1 MKKRKLFSIVL
12 SLCMVLALMP
22 QMVFADEETGTAA
35 ETVGKYATNPIGTGK
50 KATITI
56 DGSHSDWSEDM
67 LIAQGAA
74 WDVANR
80 YKGPFE
86 SSLTDC
92 YSLYAAWDDDNL
104 YIGWQ
109 MVNTTD
115 TWAREGYG
123 PLSDGG
129 RIGDYPMMLALS
141 IAPNSTGMTGRLTNG
156 NKIWDTLDITFTT
169 HTDALLLMSAKVGM
183 GTPALFKAADAE
195 GNTSYDAEYCK
206 YFKDNGIQYAMEEGC
221 LPTNLWMID
230 PNSQLKTPQED
241 IYGGTVNY
249 VDVRTTDA
257 SGNKQHDTNYDSFY
271 EIKIPFD
278 VLGIDVDY
286 LESNGIGVMQLATKG
301 ESAIDCLPH
310 DPSMLDNAMGE
321 YAKDSSTS
329 HEKDDNDN
337 ITVPFAIVGGG
348 EKNTVNAPSVS
359 AYATKDQLMGNT
371 FAPNADG
378 TANNIGKLVFGKNSE
393 GSSQEWYIL
402 GKDTGVSG
410 DNTIIFAASPIATGQ
425 QFNSSTSNKTYNYE
439 AGTGYGDTAGSKA
452 VFANHYG
459 ASDLRVALQG
469 MATNTN
475 YFTTA
480 EQGLMNDT
488 TVTTKDT
495 KNSVT
500 YITTDKLYALKGANI
515 NDKFLWAGT
524 NDSTVL
530 ATNSYWSGGE
540 RFWLRSPYDGYSNFA
555 FDACPGKYVS
565 YDEVCDVKAVPAVKP
580 ASNLNLSSVLF
591 ASAATAASSGTVSG
605 TITSDTAMTLRLD
618 GSSQNIGTVTYNT
631 TTGDIKATKGST
643 AGNVALVVQGNDGT
657 NDWYY
662 SKQIEGTEILNVSDI
677 EAESN
682 TPASVDLSG
691 CKIWLETTDT
701 DGMIYAVGATE
712 TTIIIIHSVAITGI
726 ETPAANTT
734 LDTEAAC
741 ATTGVSSTT
750 PQITWTPSDST
761 AGYNTSYT
769 ASITLTADA
778 GYEFMSSATATVN
791 GEAASVKKNDDGTL
805 TVTCEFPAT
814 KAAPGTSDDSN
825 NDNGSKPAAD
835 NADKNADTGDSSSLS
850 HWIALML
857 LAGAGIT
864 GAGFYSR
871 RKRTNE

>member
-1 MKKRKLFSIVL
+1 MKKRRLLSIVL

-80 YKGPFE
+80 YKGSFE

-115 TWAREGYG
+115 TWARKGDG

-129 RIGDYPMMLALS
+129 RIGNYPMMLALS

-230 PNSQLKTPQED
+230 PDSQLITPQED

-249 VDVRTTDA
+249 VDVLTDA

-425 QFNSSTSNKTYNYE
+425 QFNSSTSNKPFDSSFGVYASNPSEVYP
-439 AGTGYGDTAGSKA
+439 
-452 VFANHYG
+452 NHYG

-480 EQGLMNDT
+480 EQGLMNAT
-488 TVTTKDT
+488 TVKTKDT
-495 KNSVT
+495 KNSNVT
-500 YITTDKLYALKGANI
+500 YTTTDKLYALQGDYD
-515 NDKFLWAGT
+515 NDQYLWAGT
-524 NDSTVL
+524 SDSTVL
-530 ATNSYWSGGE
+530 AMSSYWSNGSW
-540 RFWLRSPYDGYSNFA
+540 FWLRSPYA
-555 FDACPGKYVS
+555 FDGGIIALLSTPDYYVIRDIVF
-565 YDEVCDVKAVPAVKP
+565 YVNAVQP

-591 ASAATAASSGTVSG
+591 ASAATAASSDTVVAD
-605 TITSDTAMTLRLD
+605 TITSGTAMTLRLN
-618 GSSQNIGTVTYNT
+618 GTGKNIGTVTYNT
-631 TTGDIKATKGST
+631 TTGDIKAAKGST
-643 AGNVALVVQGNDGT
+643 SQTVALIVQGNDGT

-662 SKQIEGTEILNVSDI
+662 SKKIDASDAINASDI
-677 EAESN
+677 ESALGLS
-682 TPASVDLSG
+682 SDIDLSD
-691 CKIWLETTDT
+691 CNIWLESTDT
-701 DGMIYAVGATE
+701 DGLIYAVEPITSDKLENITPPEPITVENGTAYEDMNLPETVQVETAGNSVTKLPVVWNTTTPKEGSYDPSIKTE
-712 TTIIIIHSVAITGI
+712 QKVTLYGFLKLPDGLEWNSDGPAYTTITITI
-726 ETPAANTT
+726 
-734 LDTEAAC
+734 
-741 ATTGVSSTT
+741 
-750 PQITWTPSDST
+750 
-761 AGYNTSYT
+761 
-769 ASITLTADA
+769 
-778 GYEFMSSATATVN
+778 
-791 GEAASVKKNDDGTL
+791 
-805 TVTCEFPAT
+805 
-814 KAAPGTSDDSN
+814 KAAPGTSADSNKDNNSKIDVTDDSN
-825 NDNGSKPAAD
+825 NDNDSKAD
-835 NADKNADTGDSSSLS
+835 AEDSAQTGDDTNLAL
-850 HWIALML
+850 WITLML
-857 LAGAGIT
+857 LSVAGIT
-864 GAGFYSR
+864 GVTAYNR